1 MNSSKGNQYKF
12 RDGSYWYKKDS
23 LGYEAL
29 AETVVSFIL
38 NHSNVSGF
46 VEYSPCKK
54 EFKGALCNF
63 SRSKNFLMDGQKL
76 VTLQR
81 FFELE
86 YGIELNK
93 KILDYQEVTDR
104 IRYVVDYVES
114 KACLAGFGQ
123 YLTLLLEIDAITL
136 DDDRHFHNIALIYD
150 GEKYSLPPLFDFG
163 AAFLSDMSVDY
174 PRTDSDIH
182 LDRLIEKSEAKP
194 FCRNYNDQV
203 DAAEELYG
211 TQLKISCTANAVCEE
226 AQRYS
231 AYYDSGILTR
241 IQHLVRVQW
250 RKYSYLCSGADVR

>member
-63 SRSKNFLMDGQKL
+63 SRSKNFLMDGQ
-76 VTLQR
+76 
-81 FFELE
+81 
-86 YGIELNK
+86 N
-93 KILDYQEVTDR
+93 
-104 IRYVVDYVES
+104 
-114 KACLAGFGQ
+114 
-123 YLTLLLEIDAITL
+123 
-136 DDDRHFHNIALIYD
+136 
-150 GEKYSLPPLFDFG
+150 
-163 AAFLSDMSVDY
+163 
-174 PRTDSDIH
+174 
-182 LDRLIEKSEAKP
+182 
-194 FCRNYNDQV
+194 
-203 DAAEELYG
+203 
-211 TQLKISCTANAVCEE
+211 QLKISCTANAVCEE